1 MARFSP
7 DLTGTRMSFTD
18 EPHPVRCLRRGK
30 EHARYYQSRLQAQS
44 WREREDGSPYASVR
58 PGLSSSNCQNGGHF
72 PAGHAVARAAPM
84 EMARC
89 DDQVGGEASA
99 WDATFMGPR
108 PVTQYSSAWM
118 TAASN
123 RTSSLR
129 YAAAQPELTDWDEDA
144 AFDYQRK
151 IAMPHYLAM
160 QRVSSAQSKRSSPI
174 APRPEEVPW
183 PVFAGSWD
191 FWTTATQTA
200 DSGSTTSYYRTGDT
214 TYYPK
219 MSTPPKAKVYRLWME
234 KTPELQRLLQETAYM
249 TMRNFAT
256 SLTTIGRE
264 LSSESIL
271 WLHDAGLRL
280 SKVLRW
286 FANDFDMWA
295 DEDGRPQVSYRHSY
309 VKSQYRVSRSN

>member
-1 MARFSP
+1 MARF
-7 DLTGTRMSFTD
+7 
-18 EPHPVRCLRRGK
+18 RR
-30 EHARYYQSRLQAQS
+30 LL
-44 WREREDGSPYASVR
+44 
-58 PGLSSSNCQNGGHF
+58 GLLDYSNPNCRF
-72 PAGHAVARAAPM
+72 
-84 EMARC
+84 
-89 DDQVGGEASA
+89 
-99 WDATFMGPR
+99 
-108 PVTQYSSAWM
+108 
-118 TAASN
+118 
-123 RTSSLR
+123 
-129 YAAAQPELTDWDEDA
+129 
-144 AFDYQRK
+144 
-151 IAMPHYLAM
+151 
-160 QRVSSAQSKRSSPI
+160 RV
-174 APRPEEVPW
+174 
-183 PVFAGSWD
+183 
-191 FWTTATQTA
+191 
-200 DSGSTTSYYRTGDT
+200 
-214 TYYPK
+214 YPK